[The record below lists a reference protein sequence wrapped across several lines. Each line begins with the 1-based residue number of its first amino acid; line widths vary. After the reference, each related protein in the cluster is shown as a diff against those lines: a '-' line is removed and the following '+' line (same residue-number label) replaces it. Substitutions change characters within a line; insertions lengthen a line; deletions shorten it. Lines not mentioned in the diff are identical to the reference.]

1 MATELGQAYV
11 QIMPSARGISGKIKA
26 AISPEVESAGQSAG
40 ETLGGR
46 MVSLAKKAI
55 AVAGIGKFFS
65 ASIMEGANL
74 QQSLGGIETL
84 FKGSAD
90 TVKKYANEAY
100 KTTGL
105 SANAYMENVTGFSAS
120 LLQSLGGDTRKA
132 ADVANMAMID
142 MADNS
147 NKMGTS
153 MDRIQDA
160 YQGFAKQNYTM
171 LDNLKLGYG
180 GTKTEMER
188 LLADATKLTGVKY
201 DINNLSD
208 VYQAIHAIQ
217 ENLDITGTTAKEA
230 ATTFTGSFSAMKAAA
245 QNVLGNLALGKD
257 IGPSLHSLYETAK
270 TFLVGNLIP
279 MIGNVLKG
287 IPHLIYG
294 ILQDGLTAVF
304 GEGVAEPILEW
315 VYNTFADISAIAN
328 TLFDMIF
335 GSMNKKDNVD
345 FLKSYL
351 GIDEKTASSIV
362 NIGENIRV
370 TFENIGATI
379 GNIAGIVGSFVSD
392 LLGIGGS
399 EQSVNLIASAF
410 EGLTKFLRSASAKLK
425 DFTGWL
431 KGNPAALDALKAS
444 VVGITTAWTGYK
456 VVMGVIKGIET
467 ARKAILAI
475 TNGLMLAQFVRT
487 NALTA
492 AEAANAAATMGA
504 SGAFGIFNTV
514 LSANPIGLIVTGIAA
529 LTAGLTWFFTQTETG
544 RKIWSGFVSW
554 IKSAWKGI
562 AEFFSGL
569 WKGISDGAINLWNGV
584 VAVWNGVIDG
594 IKSAWQGIK
603 EFFSGLWS
611 GISDGASN
619 AWNGTIE
626 GIKSAWQG
634 ISDFFSGL
642 WESITS
648 LATTAWTSITS
659 AVLAIVQPFVD
670 TFMSIW
676 NGMKEGLSQVF
687 EGIKT
692 IFTGAWELIKSIVL
706 GAVLFIIDLVT
717 LDFNKLGEDLG
728 LIWDGIKTAIAT
740 IWDGICT
747 YFSGIINTIIGF
759 FTGAFEGLKAFLAG
773 VWDAIKTVAETV
785 WNLITSG
792 IKAII
797 DGFIAGAQAAWEGF
811 KGFLAGLWE
820 GIKSTAISM
829 WNGICGGIKGIID
842 AFING
847 AQAAWEGFKG
857 FMAGLWDGI
866 KTTAVNTWDGIKTGV
881 LTIIDGLVTGAQKFW
896 DGMKKGVGDL
906 CDGVKKLFGGLAHID
921 LAGAGKAIM
930 NGFLGGLQAVW
941 GGIQD
946 FVGGIAGWIRKHKGP
961 ISYDR
966 KLLIPAGK
974 AIMGGF
980 DDSLQESFKGVQ
992 KTVGGVAGWISDA
1005 VSGDGFDFG
1014 NDTAFNRN
1022 ITSTLQMP
1030 NSKYET
1036 AESKMVSEIAILR
1049 SSLDVWLDKISNKDS
1064 NTYLDGEKLAI
1075 NAYQRQGQIMAR
1087 EGI

>member
-335 GSMNKKDNVD
+335 GSMNKKDNVN

-399 EQSVNLIASAF
+399 EQSVNLIALAF
-410 EGLTKFLRSASAKLK
+410 EGLTKFLRAASEKLK
-425 DFTGWL
+425 DFTKWINENKIAMDLVKSALAGAL
-431 KGNPAALDALKAS
+431 AGFMAFKAVTTVKAIILDFKKAITAVKGAIAAFNAAIAGNP
-444 VVGITTAWTGYK
+444 VGAWI
-456 VVMGVIKGIET
+456 V
-467 ARKAILAI
+467 AI
-475 TNGLMLAQFVRT
+475 TAVV
-487 NALTA
+487 A
-492 AEAANAAATMGA
+492 A
-504 SGAFGIFNTV
+504 
-514 LSANPIGLIVTGIAA
+514 
-529 LTAGLTWFFTQTETG
+529 LTWFFTQTETG

-562 AEFFSGL
+562 AEFFSGI

-676 NGMKEGLSQVF
+676 NGMKDGISQVF
-687 EGIKT
+687 DGIKT

-717 LDFNKLGEDLG
+717 LDFKKLGEDLG
-728 LIWDGIKTAIAT
+728 LIWDGIKNAIST
-740 IWDGICT
+740 VWNGICT
-747 YFSGIINTIIGF
+747 FFSGIINTIIGF
-759 FTGAFEGLKAFLAG
+759 FTGAFEGLKTFLAG
-773 VWDAIKTVAETV
+773 VWDAIKSVAETV

-797 DGFIAGAQAAWEGF
+797 DGFIAGAQAVWDGF
-811 KGFLAGLWE
+811 KGFLSGLWD
-820 GIKSTAISM
+820 GIKTTAINM
-829 WNGICGGIKGIID
+829 WNGICSGIKAIID
-842 AFING
+842 GFIAS
-847 AQAAWEGFKG
+847 AQAAWNGFKG

-866 KTTAVNTWDGIKTGV
+866 KSTATNMWNGIKTGT
-881 LTIIDGLVTGAQKFW
+881 LNIINGLVSGAQGFW
-896 DGMKKGVGDL
+896 DSMKNGVKNL
-906 CDGVKKLFGGLAHID
+906 CDGVKNLFSGLAHID

-930 NGFLGGLQAVW
+930 NGFLGGLKAVW

-980 DDSLQESFKGVQ
+980 DETLQESFKDVQ

-1005 VSGDGFDFG
+1005 VSVDVFDFG

-1049 SSLDVWLDKISNKDS
+1049 SSLDMWLEKILNKDS
-1064 NTYLDGEKLAI
+1064 NTYLDGEKMAI

>member
-40 ETLGGR
+40 STLGER
-46 MVSLAKKAI
+46 MISLAKKAI

-90 TVKKYANEAY
+90 TVKKYANDAY

-335 GSMNKKDNVD
+335 GSMNKKDNVN

-399 EQSVNLIASAF
+399 EQSVNLIALAF
-410 EGLTKFLRSASAKLK
+410 EGLTKFLRAASEKLK
-425 DFTGWL
+425 DFTKWINENKIAMDLVKSALAGAL
-431 KGNPAALDALKAS
+431 AGFMAFKAVTTVKAIILDFKKAITAVKGAIAAFNAAIAGNP
-444 VVGITTAWTGYK
+444 VGAWI
-456 VVMGVIKGIET
+456 V
-467 ARKAILAI
+467 AI
-475 TNGLMLAQFVRT
+475 TAVV
-487 NALTA
+487 A
-492 AEAANAAATMGA
+492 A
-504 SGAFGIFNTV
+504 
-514 LSANPIGLIVTGIAA
+514 
-529 LTAGLTWFFTQTETG
+529 LTWFFTQTETG

-562 AEFFSGL
+562 AEFFSGI

-659 AVLAIVQPFVD
+659 TVLAIVQPFVD

-847 AQAAWEGFKG
+847 AQAAWDGFKG

-881 LTIIDGLVTGAQKFW
+881 LNIIDGLVTGAQKFW

-980 DDSLQESFKGVQ
+980 DESLQESFKGVQ

>member
-335 GSMNKKDNVD
+335 GSMNKKDNVN

-399 EQSVNLIASAF
+399 EQSVNLIALAF
-410 EGLTKFLRSASAKLK
+410 EGLTKFLRAASEKLK
-425 DFTGWL
+425 DFTKWINENKIAMDLVKSALAGAL
-431 KGNPAALDALKAS
+431 AGFMAFKAVTTVKAIILDFKKAITAVKGAIAAFNAAIAGNP
-444 VVGITTAWTGYK
+444 VGAWI
-456 VVMGVIKGIET
+456 V
-467 ARKAILAI
+467 AI
-475 TNGLMLAQFVRT
+475 TAVV
-487 NALTA
+487 A
-492 AEAANAAATMGA
+492 A
-504 SGAFGIFNTV
+504 
-514 LSANPIGLIVTGIAA
+514 
-529 LTAGLTWFFTQTETG
+529 LTWFFTQTETG

-562 AEFFSGL
+562 AEFFSGI

-676 NGMKEGLSQVF
+676 NGMKDGISQVF
-687 EGIKT
+687 DGIKT

-717 LDFNKLGEDLG
+717 LDFKKLGEDLG
-728 LIWDGIKTAIAT
+728 LIWDGIKNAIST
-740 IWDGICT
+740 VWDGICT

-847 AQAAWEGFKG
+847 AQAAWDGFKG

-1049 SSLDVWLDKISNKDS
+1049 SSLDVWLEKISNKDS